1 MAILRP
7 ITKSQYE
14 VSFSALGGPT
24 FTAVFTKFSGVKD
37 QAEESKYANG
47 TGNRIFHVVGP
58 RTAEDVTLTAPYDPT
73 VFKTLEQFW
82 LAYNCQPITITVT
95 PKDCTGSGSAPSGGQ
110 YILYDC
116 IFRSITTADI
126 DRESGNVQTIE
137 TSFVVQYWERT

>member
-7 ITKSQYE
+7 LTKAQYE

-58 RTAEDVTLTAPYDPT
+58 RTADEVTLTAPYDPS
-73 VFKTLEQFW
+73 VFKTLETFW
-82 LAYNCQPITITVT
+82 LGYNCQPITITVT

-116 IFRSITTADI
+116 IFRSITTADV

-137 TSFVVQYWERT
+137 AAFVVQYWERT